1 MTVAFIGLLGKWMEA
16 LEISQAESIVLVKI

>member
-16 LEISQAESIVLVKI
+16 LEISQAENIVLVKI